1 MGVWMKVPTKILFR
15 RGEDDG
21 DGDMLGEKKKEK
33 EKEKE
38 EKMVAV
44 QRDYGLWLES
54 GR

>member
-15 RGEDDG
+15 SGEDDG
-21 DGDMLGEKKKEK
+21 GGDMLDEKKKEK
-33 EKEKE
+33 EEK